1 MSNNKPIRRIAII
14 GTGVIG
20 ASWTSLYLAKGLQ
33 VVATD
38 IAPNAEAALRKFVEA
53 AWPALKR
60 LGLSPGASQS
70 NLEFSAALEQ
80 AVGGVDLVQEN
91 GPERLNVKHSAVLG
105 GYAAALAGDME
116 VVTALTFPHTRHP
129 MDLAAY
135 GATLGQLATG
145 GFTLGLGRGPNH
157 QWDAWGMPRPSMA
170 VLEDCAGVLRTL
182 WRGGTV
188 SDHDGPLGRFPGR
201 LSLGVELESPPRLA
215 LGALGPRTQELA
227 GRAFDDLILHSHWTD
242 EAVTRSVAL
251 ARRAAERAGRDPDAL
266 RVWAMLVTACDQ
278 PEEQILARVVR
289 RMTTYLQWPS
299 YGELIVAANGWDP
312 AVLRRLRE
320 HPLLAD
326 RMADT
331 ASFSTEELRRL
342 AEVYPEHWLRDGAAI
357 GDAAHCAERAARQ
370 LDAGANRVIL
380 HGNAPADLVG
390 VLSAFRNPV
399 AAGG

>member
-1 MSNNKPIRRIAII
+1 VELASTQRAADRTPP
-14 GTGVIG
+14 GG
-20 ASWTSLYLAKGLQ
+20 ATRDTSALAFY
-33 VVATD
+33 VVPGHVTSA
-38 IAPNAEAALRKFVEA
+38 APVAREVGDGA
-53 AWPALKR
+53 R
-60 LGLSPGASQS
+60 LGFGA
-70 NLEFSAALEQ
+70 
-80 AVGGVDLVQEN
+80 VLVS
-91 GPERLNVKHSAVLG
+91 ERLNVKHSAVLG

-201 LSLGVELESPPRLA
+201 LSLGVELERPPRLA

-289 RMTTYLQWPS
+289 RMTTYLQWPG

-357 GDAAHCAERAARQ
+357 GGAAHCAERAARQ

-399 AAGG
+399 TAGG

>member
-1 MSNNKPIRRIAII
+1 MITREWSGVELAT
-14 GTGVIG
+14 TGARPG
-20 ASWTSLYLAKGLQ
+20 ADRTRQGGGDTSALAFY
-33 VVATD
+33 VVPGHVTSA
-38 IAPNAEAALRKFVEA
+38 APVAREVGDGA
-53 AWPALKR
+53 R
-60 LGLSPGASQS
+60 LGFGA
-70 NLEFSAALEQ
+70 
-80 AVGGVDLVQEN
+80 VLVS
-91 GPERLNVKHSAVLG
+91 ERLNVKHSAVLG

-145 GFTLGLGRGPNH
+145 GFTLGLGRGPNY
-157 QWDAWGMPRPSMA
+157 QWDAWGMPRSRIAMPEERAS
-170 VLEDCAGVLRTL
+170 LLRTL

-201 LSLGVELESPPRLA
+201 LSLGVELERPPRLA

-242 EAVTRSVAL
+242 DAVTHSVAL

-266 RVWAMLVTACDQ
+266 RVWAMLVTACDL
-278 PEEQILARVVR
+278 PEEQILQRVVR
-289 RMTTYLQWPS
+289 RLTTYLQWPR

-312 AVLRRLRE
+312 AVLRRVRE
-320 HPLLAD
+320 HLVLAD

-331 ASFSTEELRRL
+331 ASFSTEELLRL

-357 GDAAHCAERAARQ
+357 GDRRTARTAPRERWTPART
-370 LDAGANRVIL
+370 G
-380 HGNAPADLVG
+380 
-390 VLSAFRNPV
+390 
-399 AAGG
+399 